1 MVPARKYRAPSVYCV
16 LRGRV
21 SRPRREEGG
30 IWGCWAGLPPSENS
44 RLPWAVVSSSDWP
57 RPAAHTATPPPA
69 DAKLGAAE
77 HSPSVVASLRAANIL
92 CLFCSTQRK
101 QQCRAGVLAL
111 RWWRAAGWRSKIPR
125 TSCCATTQKSGYGD
139 QSPISPLSNFSGE
152 GLTRVAFEHL

>member
-101 QQCRAGVLAL
+101 QQCRAGVACVAL
-111 RWWRAAGWRSKIPR
+111 VAGGLLEKQNSTHLVLRHNSEKRVWGSI
-125 TSCCATTQKSGYGD
+125 TNITTKQ
-139 QSPISPLSNFSGE
+139 F
-152 GLTRVAFEHL
+152 